1 MILFKL
7 KRGTTQDNTHY
18 KLNCEKKHSP

>member
-18 KLNCEKKHSP
+18 KLNCAKKP